1 MAVLAQFDLVKPRY
15 PKTDPRMNSFY
26 ESTRYVNNL
35 AEQHPG
41 FIWRELNEDQA
52 LLDELWGKGYLYTL
66 SVWTSPESLKD
77 FLYKTPHNEFRKRG
91 AEWFLPVSKPRV
103 VMWWVEEGHIPTLKE
118 AHEKMQILY
127 EVGPS
132 YQAFDLKNSALPIVI
147 Y

>member
-35 AEQHPG
+35 AEQHSG

-52 LLDELWGKGYLYTL
+52 LLDELWGQGYLYTL
-66 SVWTSPESLKD
+66 SVWKSAEALKD

-91 AEWFLPVSKPRV
+91 GEWFLPISKPRV
-103 VMWWVEEGHIPTLKE
+103 VMWWVEDGHIPTLKE

-132 YQAFDLKNSALPIVI
+132 YQAFDLKTSALPIVI

>member
-15 PKTDPRMNSFY
+15 PKTDPRMSSFY

-52 LLDELWGKGYLYTL
+52 LLDELWGKGFLYTL

-91 AEWFLPVSKPRV
+91 AEWYLPVSKPRV

>member
-1 MAVLAQFDLVKPRY
+1 
-15 PKTDPRMNSFY
+15 MNSFY

>member
-1 MAVLAQFDLVKPRY
+1 MAVLAQFDLVKPRF
-15 PKTDPRMNSFY
+15 PKNDSRMKGFY
-26 ESTRYVNNL
+26 ESTQYVNNL
-35 AEQHPG
+35 AEQHSG

-66 SVWTSPESLKD
+66 SLWKSPEALKD

-91 AEWFLPVSKPRV
+91 SEWFLPINKPRV
-103 VMWWVEEGHIPTLKE
+103 VMWWVDEGHVPTLKE

-132 YQAFDLKNSALPIVI
+132 HQAFDLKSSERPIVI
-147 Y
+147 C

>member
-91 AEWFLPVSKPRV
+91 AEWFLPISKPRV

-132 YQAFDLKNSALPIVI
+132 YQAFDLKNSSLPIVI

>member
-15 PKTDPRMNSFY
+15 PKTDPRMSSFY

>member
-15 PKTDPRMNSFY
+15 PKTDPRMSSFY

-52 LLDELWGKGYLYTL
+52 LLDELWGQGYLYTL
-66 SVWTSPESLKD
+66 SVWRSPESLKD

-103 VMWWVEEGHIPTLKE
+103 VMWWIEEGHIPTLKE